1 MRRIALALA
10 VAVLSGMPG
19 CAIVGQVE
27 TTTVSVSNGTAE
39 INSRRLGGA
48 VRCRPQAA
56 GEAPC
61 RAEAP

>member
-48 VRCRPQAA
+48 VPPSSRR
-56 GEAPC
+56 
-61 RAEAP
+61 